1 MSSSYPGEEPRRDEP
16 SDDTAHDVEHTQPV
30 GYRPPD
36 ESAPRPV
43 DQWGSAPQQ
52 GQGQAYGE
60 QGGQQYGQG
69 QDQPYGQQ
77 QGQSYGS
84 QSYGQPQQYGQVE
97 PYGAPAPGYG
107 SYGAGSPYG
116 APAPTHG
123 QATTSMVLGIVGLG
137 SIVLACGIGL
147 VVSPVAWVLGSRSLK
162 AIRASGG
169 RLGGEGQA
177 KAGKIMGIIGT
188 VLLVLAIVGL
198 IAFIALVAGSA
209 GVDSGYEYG
218 DV

>member
-1 MSSSYPGEEPRRDEP
+1 MSSSYPGEEPRRDEQ

-30 GYRPPD
+30 GYRPPSD

-43 DQWGSAPQQ
+43 DQWGSTPQQ
-52 GQGQAYGE
+52 GYGQGYGE
-60 QGGQQYGQG
+60 QGGQQHGQG
-69 QDQPYGQQ
+69 QDQQQYGQQ
-77 QGQSYGS
+77 QGQSYG
-84 QSYGQPQQYGQVE
+84 GQPQQYGQVE
-97 PYGAPAPGYG
+97 PYGTSAPGYG
-107 SYGAGSPYG
+107 GYGGGSPYG
-116 APAPTHG
+116 QTAPTHG

-137 SIVLACGIGL
+137 SILIACGVGL

-162 AIRASGG
+162 AIRSSGG

-188 VLLVLAIVGL
+188 VLLVLALVGL
-198 IAFIALVAGSA
+198 VAFIVLVASSA
-209 GVDSGYEYG
+209 GSDSSYEYG